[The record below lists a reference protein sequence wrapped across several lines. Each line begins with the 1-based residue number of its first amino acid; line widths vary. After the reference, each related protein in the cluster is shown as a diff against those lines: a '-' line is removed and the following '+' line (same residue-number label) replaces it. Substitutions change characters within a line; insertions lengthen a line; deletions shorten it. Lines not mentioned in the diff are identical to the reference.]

1 MKDPP
6 AVDIRLQSIEQFAH
20 AANQFAAWATQQED
34 SGAVAARNA
43 LRHITELYL
52 AALALPA
59 SAGSA
64 DAPDVDVDSAERNTI
79 CANCARLPLDYYGEI
94 FDPLTMPPPE
104 PVVGSVAD
112 DIADIYREVVTGLRH
127 YRAGRTDAAVWQW
140 TFLFQVHWGEH
151 AIGAIRA
158 LHAWLAANE
167 GFTTTSLNS
176 ESD

>member
-6 AVDIRLQSIEQFAH
+6 AVDLRLQSIEQFAH
-20 AANQFAAWATQQED
+20 AANQFAAWAIQQED

-59 SAGSA
+59 SAASEN
-64 DAPDVDVDSAERNTI
+64 APDIDVDIDEWKTI
-79 CANCARLPLDYYGEI
+79 CANCARFPLDYYGEI
-94 FDPLTMPPPE
+94 FDPLTMPPKE
-104 PVVGSVAD
+104 PVVGSIAD
-112 DIADIYREVVTGLRH
+112 DIADIYRDVVTGLRH
-127 YRAGRTDAAVWQW
+127 YHAGRTDEAVWQW

-151 AIGAIRA
+151 ATGAIRA